1 MINRRYWL
9 TLSQSTRKN
18 LAEVLNI
25 PRTGGITV
33 EDNIVTSDG
42 YTDHDLMSVDVVKL
56 QEVVQSDSTDFYA
69 LLETLIDRIEEMERQ
84 LAEAEKVI
92 ATPPPPLEEYLPPVV
107 VTRRT
112 LYPRPQ
118 DQKVKVLVPAKNKGG
133 RPKTIKK

>member
-25 PRTGGITV
+25 PRTGGISV

-42 YTDHDLMSVDVVKL
+42 YTDHDLMSVDVAKL
-56 QEVVQSDSTDFYA
+56 QGVVESESTDFYA

-84 LAEAEKVI
+84 LAEAQQVI
-92 ATPPPPLEEYLPPVV
+92 ATPPPLEEYLPPVV
-107 VTRRT
+107 PKRT

-118 DQKVKVLVPAKNKGG
+118 DQKVKVLVPAKPKNKGG
-133 RPKTIKK
+133 RPKTTNK